1 MSCGVVRCVACRSVS
16 DSIFLQKNALLA
28 DEWSAAKHAAWK
40 IAVMSLVD
48 GSDSQVYKRK
58 LKDVEKAAI
67 KKALKRR
74 KTVPCASKRMSE
86 RMCSEPSAGGK
97 YC

>member
-1 MSCGVVRCVACRSVS
+1 MCMHELWCGVVRCIACRSVS
-16 DSIFLQKNALLA
+16 KFDFFTKKPTLLA
-28 DEWSAAKHAAWK
+28 DEWSAAKCAAWK

-74 KTVPCASKRMSE
+74 KTVREQADV
-86 RMCSEPSAGGK
+86 
-97 YC
+97 

>member
-1 MSCGVVRCVACRSVS
+1 MYCM
-16 DSIFLQKNALLA
+16 QKCLKIRFFYKKATLLA
-28 DEWSAAKHAAWK
+28 DEWNAAKFAAWK

-74 KTVPCASKRMSE
+74 KTVREQADV
-86 RMCSEPSAGGK
+86 
-97 YC
+97 

>member
-1 MSCGVVRCVACRSVS
+1 MVWCVVLHAEVS
-16 DSIFLQKNALLA
+16 QNSIFLQKKATLLA
-28 DEWSAAKHAAWK
+28 DEWSAAKCAAWK

-74 KTVPCASKRMSE
+74 KTVREQADV
-86 RMCSEPSAGGK
+86 
-97 YC
+97 

>member
-1 MSCGVVRCVACRSVS
+1 MCCM
-16 DSIFLQKNALLA
+16 QKCLGFDFFTKKIALLA
-28 DEWSAAKHAAWK
+28 DEWSAAKCAAWK

-74 KTVPCASKRMSE
+74 KTVREQADV
-86 RMCSEPSAGGK
+86 
-97 YC
+97 

>member
-1 MSCGVVRCVACRSVS
+1 MYCMQNCLGF
-16 DSIFLQKNALLA
+16 DFFLQKKTTLLA
-28 DEWSAAKHAAWK
+28 DEWSAAKCAAWK

-74 KTVPCASKRMSE
+74 KTVREQADV
-86 RMCSEPSAGGK
+86 
-97 YC
+97 

>member
-1 MSCGVVRCVACRSVS
+1 MRCIACRSVS
-16 DSIFLQKNALLA
+16 KFDFFYKKKATLLA
-28 DEWSAAKHAAWK
+28 DEWSAAKCAAWK

-74 KTVPCASKRMSE
+74 KTVREQADV
-86 RMCSEPSAGGK
+86 
-97 YC
+97 

>member
-1 MSCGVVRCVACRSVS
+1 MFTIDMIAGERRKTFEIRGYSLGKSAGSTYS
-16 DSIFLQKNALLA
+16 Y
-28 DEWSAAKHAAWK
+28 DEWSAAKCAAWK
-40 IAVMSLVD
+40 IAVMSLID

-74 KTVPCASKRMSE
+74 KTVREQADV
-86 RMCSEPSAGGK
+86 
-97 YC
+97 

>member
-1 MSCGVVRCVACRSVS
+1 MYCMQSCLGF
-16 DSIFLQKNALLA
+16 DFFLQKKTTLLA
-28 DEWSAAKHAAWK
+28 DEWSAAKCAAWK

-74 KTVPCASKRMSE
+74 KTVREQADV
-86 RMCSEPSAGGK
+86 
-97 YC
+97 

>member
-1 MSCGVVRCVACRSVS
+1 MSCGVVWCVVLHAELSR
-16 DSIFLQKNALLA
+16 IRFLFTKKTTLLA
-28 DEWSAAKHAAWK
+28 DEWSAAKCAAWK

-74 KTVPCASKRMSE
+74 KTVREQADV
-86 RMCSEPSAGGK
+86 
-97 YC
+97 

>member
-1 MSCGVVRCVACRSVS
+1 MYCM
-16 DSIFLQKNALLA
+16 QKCLKIRFFYKKKATLLA
-28 DEWSAAKHAAWK
+28 DEWSAAKYAARK

-74 KTVPCASKRMSE
+74 KTVCEQADV
-86 RMCSEPSAGGK
+86 
-97 YC
+97 

>member
-1 MSCGVVRCVACRSVS
+1 MHAEVS
-16 DSIFLQKNALLA
+16 RIRFFYKNPALLA
-28 DEWSAAKHAAWK
+28 DEWSAAKCAAWK

-74 KTVPCASKRMSE
+74 KTVREQADV
-86 RMCSEPSAGGK
+86 
-97 YC
+97 

>member
-1 MSCGVVRCVACRSVS
+1 MVWCVVLHAEVS
-16 DSIFLQKNALLA
+16 QIRFFLPKKTTLLA
-28 DEWSAAKHAAWK
+28 DEWSAAKCAAWK

-74 KTVPCASKRMSE
+74 KTVREQADV
-86 RMCSEPSAGGK
+86 
-97 YC
+97 

>member
-1 MSCGVVRCVACRSVS
+1 MNLQHARACMSCGVVWCIVLHAEVS
-16 DSIFLQKNALLA
+16 QNSIFLQKNTLLA
-28 DEWSAAKHAAWK
+28 DEWSAAKCAAWT

-74 KTVPCASKRMSE
+74 KTVREQADV
-86 RMCSEPSAGGK
+86 
-97 YC
+97 

>member
-1 MSCGVVRCVACRSVS
+1 MDGSAACMCMHELWCGVVCCIACRTVS
-16 DSIFLQKNALLA
+16 DSISFYKKKTTLLA
-28 DEWSAAKHAAWK
+28 DEWSAAKCAAWK

-74 KTVPCASKRMSE
+74 KTVREQADV
-86 RMCSEPSAGGK
+86 
-97 YC
+97 